1 MGDREEDKIK
11 KTEEK
16 EEENESEN
24 KDKEECK
31 DEEKEGEED
40 YVEDVS
46 LLFPPPEYE
55 EEEYHF
61 AGGTQRVLALP
72 RQFGQIVIGEI
83 VWRGATVLCEWLEGR
98 VSCGGEPPFAV
109 AGSRVA
115 ELGAGCGLCGLVC
128 AQLGAARVLLTD
140 YEPHVLAL
148 LARNAARNG
157 LDAAAAVRA
166 LDWLRPLPPD
176 LAGAFT
182 AVVGSDVV
190 YCRALCPGL
199 FAAAAHLLAP
209 GGVFAMVNGRA
220 RFAKAADL
228 ARTAAA
234 DAGLRLVSETAV
246 DGGWQILSK
255 YIRV

>member
-1 MGDREEDKIK
+1 MEDEKNRSK
-11 KTEEK
+11 K
-16 EEENESEN
+16 EEEEIA
-24 KDKEECK
+24 EE
-31 DEEKEGEED
+31 EA
-40 YVEDVS
+40 VEDVGA
-46 LLFPPPEYE
+46 LFPPPEYE
-55 EEEYHF
+55 EEVYHYG
-61 AGGTQRVLALP
+61 GGTQRVLALP
-72 RQFGQIVIGEI
+72 RQFAQIVIGEI
-83 VWRGATVLCEWLEGR
+83 VWRGATALCEWLEGR
-98 VSCGGEPPFAV
+98 GGAPPFAV

-157 LDAAAAVRA
+157 LDAARAVRA
-166 LDWLRPLPPD
+166 LDWLRPVPPD

-199 FAAAAHLLAP
+199 FATAARLLVR
-209 GGVFAMVNGRA
+209 GGTFAMVNGRA

-228 ARTAAA
+228 ARTDAAA
-234 DAGLRLVSETAV
+234 AGLRLVAETAV
-246 DGGWQILSK
+246 DDGWQVLSLYTK
-255 YIRV
+255 L